1 MNTLVETEV
10 VKPQVLFIYIEN
22 PMQAADSR
30 VLVAQDHDSTR
41 TLSECLGPLEGDW
54 AVSVS
59 GLVIPK
65 DQWPEV
71 YLRENDCV
79 VVAPLIMG
87 GGQGGG
93 GKQIMRLVA
102 LAALTYFTAGAAAG
116 VAGAIGVTSAGGI
129 ALVGAGMIMAGTMAI
144 NALLP
149 PAQPKVPTSGNDYD
163 SSPTYGIDGPKNM
176 STRSIPVPVIYG
188 ECWFAGNFIQSYI
201 DNVGDDQYLNLLINV
216 GEGPV
221 EGIQEIQINDQPM
234 DNYVG
239 VETWFRDGSENQE
252 LIPYFDDIIVPVNR
266 SVNLTNAVYTV
277 HSVEAPVD
285 RLRLDFVL
293 PAGFNHLD
301 DEDGM
306 GPTTVQWTA
315 EIREVGGAWGPFTG
329 GDSVLSVTGKQM
341 SAARRSY
348 YSQTLDRNKRYEIRC
363 IHNQPTD
370 DSNTSNKVTLSD
382 VNYITF
388 DDMTY
393 KHTALLGMRI
403 KLSDQL
409 NGLPSVKYRI
419 KGRKV
424 PVYNVLTGQ
433 YIETWTDNPAWITL
447 DVLMN
452 KRYGG
457 QLSANRM
464 KMDYFRKWATFC
476 TQNNLKFNGAIDQRT
491 NLWDACAPICKVG
504 RAQLVRSGT
513 KFQVSL
519 VRKTSPVQLFSMA
532 SIKKGSLAIDWMASD
547 ERANE
552 VHVTYFDK
560 GDQGKQKTVIV
571 ANEAARERGEE
582 ARPTEVTL
590 YGVDNVDQATRE
602 GTLAMNMQQ
611 LLQTISFEAPPEA
624 IACTLGDVIAIQH
637 DMPDWGQGGFTD
649 VGSTKTKLVI
659 DKPVSMPLG
668 GNYVVQVRHDSLL
681 QGTWEAEAVV
691 GNIVVPTGP
700 FNVQMFERYRRLVT
714 PGNGRDYEIEEAVI
728 DQFGRHGLRLSTT
741 AGISV
746 GDTIQLWDTNVIE
759 TRNVATFDDERMTI
773 TPTVPFSAVPRA
785 ESPWAFGLYE
795 SVTQMLTVMNI
806 GGKDDMWKQISGIEY
821 KDDAYD
827 DTVIDYR
834 PDPINTSPEMPV
846 VVFNG
851 FQERRYLIGASYT
864 SDIEMTWASSD
875 INYSYCEVHIR
886 IDDESWKFMDANAT
900 LYTLINIS
908 SGKIQLKLV
917 PVTIEGFKPNFG
929 SVPIYTYE
937 IVGGVPRVPPVPL
950 NFRPGVITGD
960 IIELLWGDLDAWSA
974 SQNVYKYEVFHAGYK
989 DARIEDAQLIAVT
1002 GNNHYPHIGLERLSW
1017 HTYWLRATNTQAANS
1032 KSQFAGPLS
1041 LQVIDNDPYGLVD
1054 LTNIANDLRE
1064 AIDYPKILDDLS
1076 VIVANATTKLE
1087 EATDEQKQE
1096 VFNREQA
1103 VGDVR
1108 AYVNETVGAFADE
1121 NEAQAIR
1128 LTTLEATTNAS
1139 TQAKID
1145 ELTQVVVN
1153 GDSSLAQRISLMQVK
1168 FADDLS
1174 AAILTEQQARA
1185 DALGAI
1191 ASQVTT
1197 LNTTVGENTT
1207 SLQQTMKV
1215 VDGISGQYTLRIDV
1229 NGIVSGFGLATG
1241 AGGTSEFAIMATRFK
1256 IYGPGPGGTVVKTPI
1271 FSVNTET
1278 GVAYL
1283 RNAVVGDLSSD
1294 NYISGVSGW
1303 CLKK

>member
-1 MNTLVETEV
+1 MNMLVETEAE
-10 VKPQVLFIYIEN
+10 KPQVLFVYVAN
-22 PMQAADSR
+22 PLQAADSR
-30 VLVAQDHDSTR
+30 ETIFQDYDPAR
-41 TLSECLGPLEGDW
+41 TLADCLGPLEGEW

-59 GLVIPK
+59 GLIVPRE
-65 DQWPEV
+65 QWSEIT
-71 YLRENDCV
+71 LKSTDCV

-87 GGQGGG
+87 GGGGGG
-93 GKQIMRLVA
+93 GKMVLRLVA
-102 LAALTYFTAGAAAG
+102 LVALTYFTAGAASGLAAAG
-116 VAGAIGVTSAGGI
+116 YGAGTVAVASAGMM
-129 ALVGAGMIMAGTMAI
+129 LAGTMAI

-149 PAQPKVPTSGNDYD
+149 PAQAQVPKSGNDYD

-176 STRSIPVPVIYG
+176 STRGIPVPVVYG
-188 ECWFAGNFIQSYI
+188 ETWFAGNFIESYI

-216 GEGPV
+216 GEGPI
-221 EGIQEIQINDQPM
+221 EGVSEIVINDQPM
-234 DNYVG
+234 NNFVG
-239 VETWFRDGSENQE
+239 VETFLRNGTENQDI
-252 LIPYFDDIIVPVNR
+252 IPYFDDVIVPVNR
-266 SVNLTNAVYTV
+266 SVNLTNQVYVLHTV
-277 HSVEAPVD
+277 TDPVD

-293 PAGFNHLD
+293 PSGFNHLD

-306 GPTTVQWTA
+306 QPTTVQWSV
-315 EIREVGGAWGPFTG
+315 EIRETGSSAWRPFTDG
-329 GDSVLSVTGKQM
+329 NAIITVSGKQM

-348 YSQTLDRNKRYEIRC
+348 YSDTLVRGQGYELRM
-363 IHNQPTD
+363 IHLQATD
-370 DSNTSNKVTLSD
+370 DPNTSNKVTLAD
-382 VNYITF
+382 VNQITF
-388 DDMTY
+388 DDITY

-409 NGLPSVKYRI
+409 NGLPTVRYKL
-419 KGRKV
+419 KGRQV
-424 PVYNVLTGQ
+424 PVYDVLTGK
-433 YIETWTDNPAWITL
+433 YVETWTNNPAWITL

-457 QLSANRM
+457 GISANRI

-476 TQNNLKFNGAIDQRT
+476 NQNNLTFNGAIDQRT

-504 RAQLVRSGT
+504 RAQLVRAGT
-513 KFQVSL
+513 RFQVAL
-519 VRKTSPVQLFSMA
+519 VCKTSPVQLFSMA
-532 SIKKGSLAIDWMASD
+532 TIKKGSLAIDWMPSE

-560 GDQGKQKTVIV
+560 TDTAKQKTVIV

-582 ARPTEVTL
+582 ARPTELTL

-611 LLQTISFEAPPEA
+611 LLQTISFEAPLEA
-624 IACTLGDVIAIQH
+624 IVCTLGDVIAVQH
-637 DMPDWGQGGFTD
+637 DMPDWGTGGFTE
-649 VGSTKTKLVI
+649 VGSTTTKLVI
-659 DKPVSMPLG
+659 DKPVIMEFG
-668 GNYVVQVRHDSLL
+668 GSYVVKVRLDKVL

-714 PGNGRDYEIEEAVI
+714 PGTGTDYEIQEAVI
-728 DQFGRHGLRLSTT
+728 DQFGRHGLRLNTT
-741 AGISV
+741 AGIKV

-759 TRNVATFDDERMTI
+759 TRNVATFDGERMTI
-773 TPTVPFSAVPRA
+773 TPTVAFSSAPRP
-785 ESPWAFGLYE
+785 ETPWAFGLYE
-795 SVTQMLTVMNI
+795 SVVHMMTVTSI
-806 GGKDDMWKQISGIEY
+806 GGKSDMWKQISGIEY

-834 PDPINTSPEMPV
+834 PDPINTSPNMPAV
-846 VVFNG
+846 IFNG
-851 FQERRYLIGASYT
+851 FKEDRYLIGAQYT
-864 SDIEMTWASSD
+864 SDIEMTWSCAD
-875 INYSYCEVHIR
+875 INYSYCEVHIK

-908 SGKIQLKLV
+908 SGTIQLKLV
-917 PVTIEGFKPNFG
+917 PVTLEGFKPNFG
-929 SVPIYTYE
+929 SVPTYEYE
-937 IVGGVPRVPPVPL
+937 IVGGVPRVPPAPL
-950 NFRPGVITGD
+950 NFRPGVITSD

-989 DARIEDAQLIAVT
+989 DARLADAQLIAVT
-1002 GNNHYPHIGLERLSW
+1002 ANDHYPHIGLERLSW

-1032 KSQFAGPLS
+1032 KSEFAGPLS
-1041 LQVIDNDPYGLVD
+1041 LQVIDNDPYGLID
-1054 LTNIANDLRE
+1054 LTDIANDLRE
-1064 AIDYPKILDDLS
+1064 AIDYPKVLDDLS

-1087 EATDEQKQE
+1087 EATDDQKQE
-1096 VFNREQA
+1096 VFNRIQQ
-1103 VGDVR
+1103 VGEVK
-1108 AYVNETVGAFADE
+1108 AYVNETVGAIIDE
-1121 NEAQAIR
+1121 NSAQAIR

-1153 GDSSLAQRISLMQVK
+1153 GDSSLAQRIAVMQVK

-1174 AAILTEQQARA
+1174 AGLLVEQTARA
-1185 DALGAI
+1185 DAISAI

-1197 LNTTVGENTT
+1197 LNSTVGENTT
-1207 SLQQTMKV
+1207 SLQETMKV

-1241 AGGTSEFAIMATRFK
+1241 AGGVSEFAIMATRFK
-1256 IYGPGPGGTVVKTPI
+1256 IYGPGPGGTVVKTPV

-1278 GVAYL
+1278 GVAYI